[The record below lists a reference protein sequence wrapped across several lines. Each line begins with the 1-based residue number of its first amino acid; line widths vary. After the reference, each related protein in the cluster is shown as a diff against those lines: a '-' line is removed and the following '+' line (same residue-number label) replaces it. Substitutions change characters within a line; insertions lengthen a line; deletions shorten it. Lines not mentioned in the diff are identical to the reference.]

1 MYRYFAFLY
10 VMYGAYR
17 GQKKLS
23 DPMELELHM
32 TVNHHLGTGTK
43 PGLSEEQPA
52 LLSTEASLQPP
63 GLLCDLEQV
72 CHQSLPYV

>member
-1 MYRYFAFLY
+1 MYRHFVFVC
-10 VMYGAYR
+10 VMSGAYR

-23 DPMELELHM
+23 DPMELESHM
-32 TVNHHLGTGTK
+32 AVNHHLGTGTK

-63 GLLCDLEQV
+63 GLLCGLEQM